1 MKVAE
6 RKMEFRKNLV
16 EGNLELAEKFWDLAR
31 SRRERSAMLA
41 VIDEFTVD
49 AAVGSD
55 DANDKDWQA
64 FLDLNWFG
72 LRLNARYLASQ
83 KAKRCRS

>member
-16 EGNLELAEKFWDLAR
+16 EGRLDLAEKFWDLAG
-31 SRRERSAMLA
+31 SRRERSAMLI
-41 VIDEFTVD
+41 VIDEIN
-49 AAVGSD
+49 AAVDLDSC
-55 DANDKDWQA
+55 DWQA
-64 FLDLNWFG
+64 YLDLNWLG